1 LGNIFV
7 NFNKGGIFS
16 MRYLTVIRNLL
27 LVVAGLALLAGCSIS
42 YSSGKSSDS
51 SVSSFSSGGGDTK
64 KVDEEAG
71 NYVDDVAA
79 ATKIFVTQGGN
90 DEDFQRRIAF
100 LAGKHGITAWGNDDS
115 TFIAMGK
122 GLKQSGIKEDR
133 ISTLPYFSTI
143 SKGHNYELLMKGYKE

>member
-1 LGNIFV
+1 M
-7 NFNKGGIFS
+7 S
-16 MRYLTVIRNLL
+16 YLSVVRNLL
-27 LVVAGLALLAGCSIS
+27 LAVACLALLAGCSIS

-71 NYVDDVAA
+71 NYVDDVAS
-79 ATKIFVTQGGN
+79 ATKMFVSQGGN
-90 DEDFQRRIAF
+90 DEGFQRNIAF
-100 LAGKHGITAWGNDDS
+100 IAGKHGITAWGNDDS
-115 TFIAMGK
+115 TFMAMGK

-143 SKGHNYELLMKGYKE
+143 TEGHNYEMLMKGYKE

>member
-1 LGNIFV
+1 MCYI
-7 NFNKGGIFS
+7 
-16 MRYLTVIRNLL
+16 TVIRNLL
-27 LVVAGLALLAGCSIS
+27 LVIVSLALLAGCSIS

-64 KVDEEAG
+64 EAG
-71 NYVDDVAA
+71 KEAENYTDDVAA
-79 ATKIFVTQGGN
+79 ATKLFITQGGN

-143 SKGHNYELLMKGYKE
+143 TEGHNYEMLMKGYKE